1 MTNSYQ
7 SYSVPE
13 TEINI
18 WGRKSFHCRDQYHFP
33 LLSLGICLKVPIRAW
48 VWNRVTCPPV
58 SCLRVCGQPFKG
70 HRPSAESSMP
80 PLLSC
85 SRGICQ
91 CQVALLLLLQTSQEL
106 ETSVQSHLLLCL
118 LSSQSSAT
126 VQGEE
131 TQSLHTSR
139 SFIFGARDSWT
150 GKIAQSSTFLTGAD
164 HQTKSFQTEKLSTFQ
179 SGGGWVVHLQ
189 LQQCLDSS
197 VLLESLRALESR
209 IKIFHFH
216 ILQIY
221 SEYWDIGVQALQKL
235 SGGGWVV
242 HLQV

>member
-58 SCLRVCGQPFKG
+58 SCLRACGQPFKG

-91 CQVALLLLLQTSQEL
+91 CQVALRPAAADIPGTWD
-106 ETSVQSHLLLCL
+106 LC
-118 LSSQSSAT
+118 T
-126 VQGEE
+126 V
-131 TQSLHTSR
+131 T
-139 SFIFGARDSWT
+139 FYFGFSPPT
-150 GKIAQSSTFLTGAD
+150 
-164 HQTKSFQTEKLSTFQ
+164 
-179 SGGGWVVHLQ
+179 V
-189 LQQCLDSS
+189 
-197 VLLESLRALESR
+197 VLLYKEKKPNPCTHQDPLSLVPEILEPAR
-209 IKIFHFH
+209 
-216 ILQIY
+216 
-221 SEYWDIGVQALQKL
+221 
-235 SGGGWVV
+235 
-242 HLQV
+242 